1 MNVLKME
8 KKIQILNALVEG
20 NSIRSTERMTGCH
33 RDTILKL
40 LVEVGD
46 KCQKVS
52 DSHIKDFHSRL
63 IQVDEI
69 WTFVGK
75 KEKKLTESEKDSNL
89 FGDQYCFVAMD
100 AESKL
105 IPNYEVGKRNLET
118 TLKFISNL
126 KDKLKNNGRIQL
138 TSDGFKPYLDAIE
151 LFFGGDID
159 FAQLIKVYSPD
170 KAGRGRYSPPKV
182 SGVLSKILSGKPNER
197 NISTS
202 YVERQNLTIRMQM
215 RRFTRLTNAF
225 SKKIEN
231 LKAALALHFTH
242 YNFMRVHSS
251 LQVTPCMAAGIT
263 DSIWNWEDL
272 LK

>member
-1 MNVLKME
+1 MNTLKME

-46 KCQKVS
+46 KCQEVS

-75 KEKKLTESEKDSNL
+75 KEKKLTDSEKDTNL
-89 FGDQYCFVAMD
+89 LGDQYCFVSMD
-100 AESKL
+100 AETKL

-126 KDKLKNNGRIQL
+126 K
-138 TSDGFKPYLDAIE
+138 
-151 LFFGGDID
+151 
-159 FAQLIKVYSPD
+159 
-170 KAGRGRYSPPKV
+170 
-182 SGVLSKILSGKPNER
+182 
-197 NISTS
+197 
-202 YVERQNLTIRMQM
+202 
-215 RRFTRLTNAF
+215 
-225 SKKIEN
+225 EN
-231 LKAALALHFTH
+231 
-242 YNFMRVHSS
+242 
-251 LQVTPCMAAGIT
+251 
-263 DSIWNWEDL
+263 
-272 LK
+272 